1 MKFFEELKRRN
12 VIKATMAYVVVAW
25 VLIQV
30 FNNILPVFQ
39 APPWAL
45 QILMILLAVGLPV
58 WIVFSWVYDVTPE
71 GLKKT
76 GVEK

>member
-58 WIVFSWVYDVTPE
+58 WIVFSGSMTLPR
-71 GLKKT
+71 KA
-76 GVEK
+76 